1 MILLMFITGYNYE
14 ERRNGYEMKE
24 AHPTKLSGIASNI
37 LIRRAISPWQIPDLY
52 ACQEMFYSYQPTV
65 STCVLC
71 ELALMIK
78 EEVLY
83 TIANWLLNTI
93 LSSTLPVP
101 D

>member
-1 MILLMFITGYNYE
+1 MKKE
-14 ERRNGYEMKE
+14 ENNEMKE
-24 AHPTKLSGIASNI
+24 AHPTKLCGIASKI
-37 LIRRAISPWQIPDLY
+37 LIRRAISPWQIPDPY
-52 ACQEMFYSYQPTV
+52 ACQEMFYSYQPIV

-93 LSSTLPVP
+93 LSSTLQVL

>member
-1 MILLMFITGYNYE
+1 MKKE
-14 ERRNGYEMKE
+14 ENNEMKE
-24 AHPTKLSGIASNI
+24 AHPTKLCGIASNI
-37 LIRRAISPWQIPDLY
+37 LIRRAISPWQIPDVH

-65 STCVLC
+65 STWVLC

-93 LSSTLPVP
+93 LGSTPAVP
-101 D
+101 G

>member
-1 MILLMFITGYNYE
+1 MKKE
-14 ERRNGYEMKE
+14 ENNEMKA

-37 LIRRAISPWQIPDLY
+37 VIGRAISPWQIPDLY
-52 ACQEMFYSYQPTV
+52 ACQEMFYCYQPTV
-65 STCVLC
+65 NTCVLC

-93 LSSTLPVP
+93 LSSTLQVP

>member
-1 MILLMFITGYNYE
+1 
-14 ERRNGYEMKE
+14 
-24 AHPTKLSGIASNI
+24 
-37 LIRRAISPWQIPDLY
+37 
-52 ACQEMFYSYQPTV
+52 MFYSYQPTV
-65 STCVLC
+65 SKCVLC

-93 LSSTLPVP
+93 VGSALQVP